1 MANRN
6 LLHPM
11 LLNIWALIHHS
22 SFVITGT
29 RMAQNPITAIVF
41 REGNVEWTTLRPVKS
56 GYDVG
61 EYRTAKVAPVGTVL
75 DFAAAETPAA
85 IRRICGHIRS
95 DLCAGLPSD
104 KTLMRVV
111 DLPTSDPAEMK
122 GMVDL
127 QVDKFSPFPVEHMTV
142 ALEVLSQKEKT
153 SRVLIVALQ
162 REIVE
167 TFGRALGQAGLLPR
181 WIDVQVMGWWSM
193 LKERGEIPEKGRKVI
208 LLLEKTGTELI
219 ACQDGMPVV
228 FRSLGSGQ
236 GLSEEDFFSELA
248 DETAYTLT
256 TLEAERGAVDGVK
269 MDLWHGA
276 FKAPPK
282 VVVPDVTLSAV
293 PPPANGPP
301 PTLVEKLR
309 LACGVEVDCRSL
321 DTLPP
326 LTEGLA
332 RRTAAK
338 GDTALNLAPPEWR
351 TQEHGRRTKKSLLF
365 ASVVFLVV
373 WLAGVAAF
381 LGGLKLQE
389 NRLDQWKSSVAVRE
403 KSAAR
408 VKELKDKITS
418 FEQYA
423 DRSRSALECL
433 REISALLPQGV
444 EITSFSYK
452 KGASLSLRGECA
464 TPEPIYSFVQA
475 LQQSPLFTEVK
486 TEGVRSKMGQRGVQ
500 TSEFSLTASLPGG
513 EKK

>member
-1 MANRN
+1 M
-6 LLHPM
+6 
-11 LLNIWALIHHS
+11 S
-22 SFVITGT
+22 
-29 RMAQNPITAIVF
+29 
-41 REGNVEWTTLRPVKS
+41 
-56 GYDVG
+56 
-61 EYRTAKVAPVGTVL
+61 
-75 DFAAAETPAA
+75 AA
-85 IRRICGHIRS
+85 IFKS

-127 QVDKFSPFPVEHMTV
+127 QVDKFSPFPVEHMAV

-153 SRVLIVALQ
+153 SRVLIVAIQ

-167 TFGRALGQAGLLPR
+167 TFGQALGQAGLLPR
-181 WIDVQVMGWWSM
+181 WIDVQVMGWWYL
-193 LKERGEIPEKGRKVI
+193 LKEQGEIPEKGRNVI

-219 ACQDGMPVV
+219 VCQDGIPVV

-256 TLEAERGAVDGVK
+256 TLEAERGAADGVK
-269 MDLWHGA
+269 LGLWYGA
-276 FKAPPK
+276 VKAPPK
-282 VVVPDVTLSAV
+282 LVVPDAV
-293 PPPANGPP
+293 PLKAPPPAGGPP
-301 PTLVEKLR
+301 AALVEKLR
-309 LACGVEVDCRSL
+309 EACGIEVDSRSL
-321 DTLPP
+321 DSLPP

-351 TQEHGRRTKKSLLF
+351 TQEHGRRTKKSLLI
-365 ASVVFLVV
+365 ASVAFLVV
-373 WLAGVAAF
+373 WLAGVSGF
-381 LGGLKLQE
+381 IGGLKVQE
-389 NRLDQWKSSVAVRE
+389 SRRDQLKSSVAVLE
-403 KSAAR
+403 KSAAK

-444 EITSFSYK
+444 ELSSFSYK

-464 TPEPIYSFVQA
+464 TPEPIYSYVQA

-486 TEGVRSKMGQRGVQ
+486 TEGVRSKMGQSGVQ
-500 TSEFSLTASLPGG
+500 KSEFSLTASLPGE